1 MKIINLLLVDDH
13 ELVIKGLTLMLETQ
27 KNIDLKI
34 TPAKNGKEALKLLEK
49 QAFDLIMLD
58 INMPVLD
65 GISTLKKIKE
75 QEIETPVLMLTMHKE
90 EDLIRNAL
98 SKGAAGYILKN
109 SNLEEITRA
118 IITTLKRDRYLSN
131 EVADILFK
139 QKSENQPTLIQ
150 NEFNLTLREIQI
162 ISMLVKEMTSKEIG
176 DQLFISKRT
185 VEGHRNKIMEKIG
198 VKSAVGLVK
207 FAMKYG
213 IE

>member
-13 ELVIKGLTLMLETQ
+13 ELVRKGLTLMLETQ

-34 TPAKNGKEALKLLEK
+34 TPANNGKEALKLLEK

-109 SNLEEITRA
+109 SNLEEIIKA
-118 IITTLKRDRYLSN
+118 IKTAINKERYLSN
-131 EVADILFK
+131 EVTEILIH
-139 QKSENQPTLIQ
+139 QKNDNQPSLIQ

-185 VEGHRNKIMEKIG
+185 VDGHRNNIMEKIG
-198 VKSAVGLVK
+198 VKSTIGLIK

>member
-1 MKIINLLLVDDH
+1 MINLLLVDDH
-13 ELVIKGLTLMLETQ
+13 ELVRKGLTLMLETQ

-65 GISTLKKIKE
+65 GISTLKRIKE

-109 SNLEEITRA
+109 SNLEEIIKAVLTA
-118 IITTLKRDRYLSN
+118 LKRERYLSN
-131 EVADILFK
+131 EVTEILINHK
-139 QKSENQPTLIQ
+139 TDSEPSLIQ

-185 VEGHRNKIMEKIG
+185 VEGHRNNIMEKIG

>member
-27 KNIDLKI
+27 KNIDLEI

>member
-1 MKIINLLLVDDH
+1 MKKINLLLVDDH
-13 ELVIKGLTLMLETQ
+13 ELVRKGLTLMLETQ
-27 KNIDLKI
+27 KNIELNI
-34 TPAKNGKEALKLLEK
+34 TPANNGREALKLLKEK
-49 QAFDLIMLD
+49 NFDLVILD
-58 INMPVLD
+58 VNMPIMD
-65 GISTLKKIKE
+65 GISTLKQIKE
-75 QEIETPVLMLTMHKE
+75 QEIKIPVLMLTMHKE
-90 EDLIRNAL
+90 EDLIKDAL
-98 SKGAAGYILKN
+98 SKGASGYILKS

>member
-1 MKIINLLLVDDH
+1 MKKINLLLVDDH
-13 ELVIKGLTLMLETQ
+13 ELVRKGLTLMLETQ

-34 TPAKNGKEALKLLEK
+34 TPANNGRDAIKLLNEK
-49 QAFDLIMLD
+49 NFDLVILD
-58 INMPVLD
+58 VNMPVMD
-65 GISTLKKIKE
+65 GISTLKQIKE
-75 QEIETPVLMLTMHKE
+75 QEINVPVLMLTMHKE
-90 EDLIRNAL
+90 EDLIKDAL
-98 SKGAAGYILKN
+98 TKGAAGYILKN

-118 IITTLKRDRYLSN
+118 IVTTLKRDRYLSN
-131 EVADILFK
+131 EVAEILFK
-139 QKSENQPTLIQ
+139 QGNENQPTLIQ

-185 VEGHRNKIMEKIG
+185 VDGHRNKIMEKIG

-207 FAMKYG
+207 FAVKYG

>member
-1 MKIINLLLVDDH
+1 MKMINLLLVDDH
-13 ELVIKGLTLMLETQ
+13 ELVRKGLTLMLETQ